1 MRLEQSEP
9 GGVHSPATAPETL
22 CYPDRI
28 PVRRG
33 SQPARCE
40 LHGVNIVD
48 GFPAHCPFATANPL
62 ETIGRLQDAAWREL
76 GRTYPGRDSDGALA
90 LLDRIDVCDRC
101 ITRLAVHPT
110 VRRLRR
116 ELGVSR

>member
-1 MRLEQSEP
+1 MRLRQSEP
-9 GGVHSPATAPETL
+9 GGCATDPAPETL
-22 CYPDRI
+22 CAYDRI
-28 PVRRG
+28 PAFGR

-40 LHGVNIVD
+40 LHGINLVD

-62 ETIGRLQDAAWREL
+62 ETIGQLQDVGWREL
-76 GRTYPGRDSDGALA
+76 GRSDPGRDSDGSLA
-90 LLDRIDVCDRC
+90 LLDRIDVCDCC

-116 ELGVSR
+116 GKGVGL

>member
-1 MRLEQSEP
+1 MTWNASGP
-9 GGVHSPATAPETL
+9 GGLATAPAPETL
-22 CYPDRI
+22 DAYDRI

-40 LHGVNIVD
+40 LHGINLVD
-48 GFPAHCPFATANPL
+48 AFPAHCLFATANPL
-62 ETIGRLQDAAWREL
+62 ETMGQLQDVAWREL
-76 GRTYPGRDSDGALA
+76 GRSDPGRDSDGALA

-116 ELGVSR
+116 ELQVTR